1 MTRKGMEKEII
12 SFDTMSEYG
21 LVRARIVGRHFGE
34 DAHKTIAFI
43 AEDGDFSFCAR
54 ASSLDELRSFAQGLM
69 EMVDYAKAHN
79 EKEGW

>member
-1 MTRKGMEKEII
+1 MTREEMKKISY
-12 SFDTMSEYG
+12 SFDTMSEMCT
-21 LVRARIVGRHFGE
+21 VQARLVGRHFDE
-34 DAHKTIAFI
+34 DEQMTVAIF
-43 AEDGDFSFCAR
+43 AEGGDFSFCAR